1 MASRETVR
9 KKPKDTKGTL
19 LRLLRYVGAYKWLL
33 AFIIAL
39 CFVSNFLA
47 LLGPSMAGSA
57 INAASAGAG
66 KVDFDQVYYYAK
78 RMLFC
83 VLLRGHNLHQ
93 HDDDVHLEVDCQ
105 EDAGGRVPQAHAA
118 AGGIF

>member
-33 AFIIAL
+33 AFIVAL

-66 KVDFDQVYYYAK
+66 KVDFGQVY
-78 RMLFC
+78 
-83 VLLRGHNLHQ
+83 
-93 HDDDVHLEVDCQ
+93 
-105 EDAGGRVPQAHAA
+105 
-118 AGGIF
+118 